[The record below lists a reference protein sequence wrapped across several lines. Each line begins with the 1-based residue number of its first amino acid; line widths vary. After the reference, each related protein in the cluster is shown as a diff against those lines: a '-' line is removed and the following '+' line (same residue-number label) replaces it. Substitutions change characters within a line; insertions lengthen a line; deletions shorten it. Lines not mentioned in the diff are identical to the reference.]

1 MVYIRDG
8 IIGKD
13 CEATVWL
20 CNHAPYKVTV
30 TKGTTIG
37 QVTSDP
43 HLDIQLSD
51 IHILRTIMY
60 NGQPQQPTQQVTDI
74 IKVKQ
79 SIETLD
85 LSIDTNLTKEQQ
97 EQLRELLLKYIDV
110 FAINPQ
116 RPDVTHGIQH
126 SINTGDQSP
135 IKQYPRRVSP
145 AMEELI

>member
-13 CEATVWL
+13 CEVTVWL

-51 IHILRTIMY
+51 IYILRTIMY
-60 NGQPQQPTQQVTDI
+60 KSQPQQPTQQVTDI

-126 SINTGDQSP
+126 SINTGDQYP
-135 IKQYPRRVSP
+135 IKQYPQ
-145 AMEELI
+145 